1 MAYMYARDERGR
13 CDFEGNVKQSHGYLD
28 ISAPRYHPRV
38 PVRLMPQSRRLI
50 IIIIR
55 QSSLDLTYICSLT
68 LGFGFI
74 KGSKALEEVASDMRL
89 ATGGA
94 PHIPSLTAS
103 FIHDKVRDVAI
114 IWAESAKHS
123 PFKSNMTEHP
133 KLPVL

>member
-1 MAYMYARDERGR
+1 MRGR

-28 ISAPRYHPRV
+28 ISAPRYHTRV
-38 PVRLMPQSRRLI
+38 PVRLMPQSRRL

-68 LGFGFI
+68 LGFGSI
-74 KGSKALEEVASDMRL
+74 KGSKTLEEVASDMRL
-89 ATGGA
+89 LAGHLTSQA
-94 PHIPSLTAS
+94 SLPHS
-103 FIHDKVRDVAI
+103 FMTKCGTLPI

-123 PFKSNMTEHP
+123 PFESNMTERP